1 MANITRQFTAD
12 PLQFLQSHPV
22 SCSLTGKTGLDVGYL
37 KFESA
42 NKWVPFVSMTEAE
55 ADEDRASFYLL
66 WWDENAVSTGRL
78 GSRADYFYTGPL
90 TGCMFA
96 VDKNW
101 YWPRVVHVNER
112 LDESHVNPVNMK
124 QGINTALKDST
135 SILRWTYTPNIT
147 VIESHEREEGEQYG
161 IFGWRGTF
169 GWTFVRQIVDIGSWN
184 VVAVEK
190 LDNWF

>member
-1 MANITRQFTAD
+1 MSNLTRQFTAD
-12 PLQFLQSHPV
+12 PLRFLQKHAI
-22 SCSLTGKTGLDVGYL
+22 SCSLTGATGLDVGYM
-37 KFESA
+37 KFESERGL
-42 NKWVPFVSMTEAE
+42 PFIQMAEAG

-66 WWDENAVSTGRL
+66 WWDQNAVSTGRL
-78 GSRADYFYTGPL
+78 GGGADYFYTGPL

-101 YWPRVVHVNER
+101 YWPRVVHVNEL
-112 LDESHVNPVNMK
+112 LDEAHVNPAGMK
-124 QGINTALKDST
+124 QSIGQALKDST
-135 SILRWTYTPNIT
+135 SILRWSYTPNIT
-147 VIESHEREEGEQYG
+147 VIESHERDEAHQYG

-169 GWTFVRQIVDIGSWN
+169 GWTFVRQIVDIDGWN